1 MCGIVA
7 ALPSYDADLLRPHEP
22 LAVRDAIPAG
32 PGSQPRFAEPDL
44 ITADLDRLVRDCQAA
59 VRLLARPGAAA
70 VLLREPDTRRILEA
84 RADDLLRQLA
94 QLDAAADD
102 HSRDWGA
109 GTTER
114 LQSSLRAATDV
125 AYALRHDRLSPVGR
139 VAELSVLA
147 GAVDERQIV
156 GYLALDGVLAALD
169 RLEVRGRD
177 SAGISVFVRLDADD
191 LRLLGDA
198 VWKRADPLLR
208 HGSTRVTSSG
218 VVFVY
223 KRAAIIGKLG
233 DNAAHIRAAVTWDQD
248 LQSALARPSARV
260 TILAH
265 TRWAS
270 VGRICE
276 ANAHPVDSV
285 RDGAP
290 SGRTALATLNGDIDN
305 HVSLRAVLEYPG
317 SEDTISTDAKLIPLL
332 LVERAAGRST
342 SAAMASCLAD
352 FQGSMAIAAQMG
364 DEPDSLL
371 LAVKGSGQGLYVGFS
386 ETGLFVASEV
396 YGLVASADRYLRLEG
411 GVWSGAATP
420 GTVVTLT
427 RDGTNLTGG
436 VERLDGAGRP
446 NPVRDEE
453 LRCPEITT
461 SDLARGAAQHYL
473 EKEIREAAASFR
485 KTLRGRVHTA
495 DDLPAVD
502 LPTSALPQAL
512 RQRIANDEVRR
523 VAVLGQGTAGVAA
536 QGIAQTLRSLLPTSI
551 TVQSM
556 PASEFSAY
564 GLEENLSDTCVIAVS
579 QSGSTTDTNRTV
591 DLARA
596 RGASVIAIVNRRDS
610 DLTVKSDGVLYTSD
624 GRDVEM
630 AVASTKAFYA
640 QVAAGC
646 LLGVQMGRIAG
657 SVTAEREAAMLRAL
671 QAMPQHLQQVYD
683 AQADIAEIARATAP
697 RHRYWAVVGSGPN
710 RVAAAE
716 ARIKLSELCYRTV
729 STDAVEDKKH
739 IDLSAEALVLVCAA
753 GAPSGQLGD
762 LLKEVEILA
771 SHRNQPVVITD
782 AGPDLPWATQ
792 HVIRVPAAHP
802 ALAWILSTAAAHLFA
817 YHAAVSIDA
826 CADDLRKALD
836 TLEAGVQNPQ
846 RARADWLPEVHQYVV
861 RTLDR
866 IYSGEMQGVLG
877 SLSALR
883 LAVAAV
889 GSPQARLASPVVLLA
904 QAEDPTKFLRAALTA
919 AVDEMTRSIDTVKH
933 QAKTVTVGTS
943 RSDADLYDNDL
954 VRALRAAG
962 TDAEAVLSHLVLV
975 ALRAHAKVVK
985 QVDGVTR
992 YRVRIGPPEQIKVT
1006 AKTGVAADL
1015 QSRAEE
1021 WAPLTGSKKLIGRSR
1036 APRLLHGRRDGRI
1049 VFVLPEQEGADLAG
1063 LAVVHVTLREH
1074 APTRDLLAAMSS
1086 TSDRL
1091 QELIAAVTE
1100 SDMDFRPEVL
1110 EQLDVKAVLLS
1121 PVDEIAES
1129 LRPFLGSRVP

>member
-7 ALPSYDADLLRPHEP
+7 VLPSYDATLLRPHDA
-22 LAVRDAIPAG
+22 LAVGEAIPTGVAWQTRLG
-32 PGSQPRFAEPDL
+32 EPDL
-44 ITADLDRLVRDCQAA
+44 ITTDLNRLVGDCQAA
-59 VRLLARPGAAA
+59 CRMLARPGAVA
-70 VLLREPDTRRILEA
+70 VLLREPDLRSSVEA
-84 RADDLLRQLA
+84 RADGLLSDLA
-94 QLDAAADD
+94 QLDAAADH
-102 HSRDWGA
+102 HSRNWGA
-109 GTTER
+109 DTTEW
-114 LQSSLRAATDV
+114 LHTSLRAATDA
-125 AYALRHDRLSPVGR
+125 AYSLRYDRLSSVDRVADLSVPVG
-139 VAELSVLA
+139 AIGEQ
-147 GAVDERQIV
+147 QIV
-156 GYLALDGVLAALD
+156 SYLALDGALAALD

-177 SAGISVFVRLDADD
+177 SAGISVFVSLDADA
-191 LRLLGDA
+191 LQLIGNA
-198 VWKRADPLLR
+198 VCKREDPLLR
-208 HGSTRVTSSG
+208 HGSTRVMSGG

-233 DNAAHIRAAVTWDQD
+233 DNAAYIRAAVTSDED
-248 LQSALARPSARV
+248 LHSALARPSAKV

-276 ANAHPVDSV
+276 ANAHPVDSI
-285 RDGAP
+285 RDGVP
-290 SGRTALATLNGDIDN
+290 SGLIALATLNGDIDN
-305 HVSLRAVLEYPG
+305 HVSLRAITGYPG
-317 SEDTISTDAKLIPLL
+317 TEDQVSTDAKLIPLL
-332 LVERAAGRST
+332 LAERAVDRPA
-342 SAAMASCLAD
+342 SAALVSCLAD
-352 FQGSMAIAAQMG
+352 FQGSMAIAAQVG
-364 DEPDSLL
+364 DEPGSLL

-386 ETGLFVASEV
+386 ETGRFVASEV
-396 YGLVASADRYLRLEG
+396 YGLVAVADRYLRLEG

-420 GTVVTLT
+420 GTIVTLT
-427 RDGTNLTGG
+427 RDGAALPGG
-436 VERLDGAGRP
+436 IERLDGAGKS

-453 LRCPEITT
+453 FRYPEITT
-461 SDLARGAAQHYL
+461 RDLALGDAQHYL

-485 KTLRGRVHTA
+485 KTLRGRIHVA
-495 DDLPAVD
+495 DGLPAVD
-502 LPTSALPQAL
+502 LPTSALPQTL
-512 RQRIANDEVRR
+512 RQRIAAGQVTRI
-523 VAVLGQGTAGVAA
+523 AVMGQGTAGVAA
-536 QGIAQTLRSLLPTSI
+536 QGIAQIMRSLLPASI
-551 TVQSM
+551 QVQSM

-564 GLEENLSDTCVIAVS
+564 GLEENLSGTCVIAVS

-610 DLTVKSDGVLYTSD
+610 DLTVRSDGILYTSD

-646 LLGVQMGRIAG
+646 LIGLQVGKIAG
-657 SVTAEREAAMLRAL
+657 STSAEREAAMLRAL
-671 QAMPQHLQQVYD
+671 QAMPHHLQQVYD
-683 AQADIAEIARATAP
+683 TQVDIAEIARATAP

-753 GAPSGQLGD
+753 GAPSSQLDD

-771 SHRNQPVVITD
+771 SHHNQPVVITD

-792 HVIRVPAAHP
+792 YVIRVPTAHP

-826 CADDLRKALD
+826 CADDLREALD
-836 TLEAGVQNPQ
+836 VLEAGVQDPQ
-846 RARADWLPEVHQYVV
+846 RGHTDWLPDVHRYLI

-866 IYSGEMQGVLG
+866 VYSGELQGVL
-877 SLSALR
+877 SSPSALR
-883 LAVAAV
+883 LATAAMGV
-889 GSPQARLASPVVLLA
+889 PSAFLASPAVLVKRS
-904 QAEDPTKFLRAALTA
+904 EDPTKFLRAALTA

-954 VRALRAAG
+954 VRALRTAG
-962 TDAEAVLSHLVLV
+962 TDTEAVLSRLVLV
-975 ALRAHAKVVK
+975 ALRAHAKVVM
-985 QVDGVTR
+985 QVNGVTR
-992 YRVRIGPPEQIKVT
+992 YRVRSEPDEQIKVT

-1015 QSRAEE
+1015 RSRAEE
-1021 WAPLTGSKKLIGRSR
+1021 WVPLTGSKKLVARSR
-1036 APRLLHGRRDGRI
+1036 SPRLLHGRRDGRI
-1049 VFVLPEQEGADLAG
+1049 VFLLPEQEGADLAG
-1063 LAVVHVTLREH
+1063 LALIHVTLRDY
-1074 APTRDLLAAMSS
+1074 ASARDLVEAISS

-1100 SDMDFRPEVL
+1100 SDTDFQPEAL
-1110 EQLDVKAVLLS
+1110 AKLRVKKVLLS
-1121 PVDEIAES
+1121 PIDELAED
-1129 LRPFLGSRVP
+1129 LRRCLASEVP